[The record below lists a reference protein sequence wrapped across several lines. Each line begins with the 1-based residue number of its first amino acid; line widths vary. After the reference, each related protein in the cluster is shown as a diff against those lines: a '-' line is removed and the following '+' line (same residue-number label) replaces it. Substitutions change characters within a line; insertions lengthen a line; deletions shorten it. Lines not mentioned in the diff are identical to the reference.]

1 VGAHLVMIAPGSRGH
16 VDPCVGLGVRLRDA
30 GHRVTVAVDGAFAHL
45 VTSAG
50 LGLRVLPGDF
60 RSCASESP
68 RRHERAEQV
77 ISRGRVAAARLLRA
91 YMTEVNA
98 AVPAVA
104 VDADAVLV
112 GELGVAGYHVAEAR
126 GIPSLGLH
134 VAPTHL
140 RGAESAERLYFSG
153 VNDLRARY
161 GLPPTTPEDTARRR
175 RDRRWPIHFGL
186 SPTVV
191 ARPPQ
196 WREWFTMAGFW
207 WPHLDP
213 AWRPPAELAE
223 FLAAG
228 PPPVFVGF
236 GSMMPGDAERLA
248 AVVSQ
253 ALRTAG
259 VRGVV
264 QSGWADLV
272 VRGPDVLTVA
282 DVPYEWLFP
291 RMAAVVHAAG
301 AGVTAAG
308 LRAGIPAVPLPYSS
322 PDQPFWADRL
332 ADLGVAPTAALR
344 LRTVSA
350 AELGAAIRR
359 AVADAGF
366 RLRAQRLAVTVGA
379 EDGVAPVL
387 ETVDRLLS

>member
-1 VGAHLVMIAPGSRGH
+1 MGAHLVLIAPGSRGH

-30 GHRVTVAVDGAFAHL
+30 GHRVTLAVDRAFTDL

-60 RSCASESP
+60 RSCVRESP
-68 RRHERAEQV
+68 RRHEPAERV
-77 ISRGRVAAARLLRA
+77 ISSGRIAAARLLRA
-91 YMTEVNA
+91 YLAEVNVG
-98 AVPAVA
+98 VPEAM

-112 GELGVAGYHVAEAR
+112 GELGIAGYHVAEAR

-134 VAPTHL
+134 VAPMHIG
-140 RGAESAERLYFSG
+140 GALSAERLYFKG
-153 VNDLRARY
+153 VNDLRHRY
-161 GLPPTTPEDTARRR
+161 GLPATTPEDTARRQR
-175 RDRRWPIHFGL
+175 ELRWPIHFGL
-186 SPTVV
+186 SPSVV
-191 ARPPQ
+191 ARPGSWP
-196 WREWFTMAGFW
+196 EWFTMAGFW

-213 AWRPPAELAE
+213 GWRPPAELTE

-236 GSMMPGDAERLA
+236 GSMMPGDADRLA

-253 ALRTAG
+253 ALRAAG

-264 QSGWADLV
+264 QSGWADLTV
-272 VRGPDVLTVA
+272 HGPDVLTIA

-291 RMAAVVHAAG
+291 RTAAVVHAAG

-308 LRAGIPAVPLPYSS
+308 LRAGVPAVPLPYTS

-332 ADLGVAPTAALR
+332 VDLGVAPTGALR
-344 LRTVSA
+344 LRTVSG
-350 AELGAAIRR
+350 AELGAAIRG
-359 AVADAGF
+359 AVADVG
-366 RLRAQRLAVTVGA
+366 LRARAERLAAAIRA
-379 EDGVAPVL
+379 EDGMTPVL
-387 ETVDRLLS
+387 DAVARIVS